1 MGEKMEMNP
10 VGSRRTANTRTCCGP
25 RGYMLVVWRR
35 AEINSPKN
43 EELPAGLEE
52 ETTKRQLQ
60 RVSTSPDVAT
70 MSPSWIQG
78 ERSTYLEER
87 RGWGGRALPT
97 RETRLDEPQRCG
109 ETRRDE
115 KRRRSQANY
124 ARASR
129 PQRTPVAG

>member
-1 MGEKMEMNP
+1 MEMNP

-25 RGYMLVVWRR
+25 RGYMLVERRR

-78 ERSTYLEER
+78 ERSTCLEER
-87 RGWGGRALPT
+87 GGVGKGTSNPGDLPRLTPVVRRDPT
-97 RETRLDEPQRCG
+97 R
-109 ETRRDE
+109 
-115 KRRRSQANY
+115 
-124 ARASR
+124 
-129 PQRTPVAG
+129 

>member
-1 MGEKMEMNP
+1 MEMNP

-25 RGYMLVVWRR
+25 RGYMLVERRR

-60 RVSTSPDVAT
+60 RVSTSTDVAT

-78 ERSTYLEER
+78 ERSTCLEER
-87 RGWGGRALPT
+87 GGWVRALPT
-97 RETRLDEPQRCG
+97 QETRLDEPQRCG

-124 ARASR
+124 TRASR